1 MDMSEPFD
9 VGTSAPMVTRPQM
22 ADIGPTGAGGWTRV
36 TQRRFAVVDAEGV
49 TTGAWVPGATPEFA
63 PLIDRLTVGDLT
75 D

>member
-1 MDMSEPFD
+1 
-9 VGTSAPMVTRPQM
+9 M

-36 TQRRFAVVDAEGV
+36 TQRCFAAVDAEGV